1 MKKRKKGQHMNT
13 TQLSRPNVQAL
24 TPYQSAR
31 KLGGNGTIWL
41 NANEAPLSPNFP
53 VKT

>member
-1 MKKRKKGQHMNT
+1 MNT

-31 KLGGNGTIWL
+31 KLGATVRFGSMQTNHRFHRIF
-41 NANEAPLSPNFP
+41 NFP